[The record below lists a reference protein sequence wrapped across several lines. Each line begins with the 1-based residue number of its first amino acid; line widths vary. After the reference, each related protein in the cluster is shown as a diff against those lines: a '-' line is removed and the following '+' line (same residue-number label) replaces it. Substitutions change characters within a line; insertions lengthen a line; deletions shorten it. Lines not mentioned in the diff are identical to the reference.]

1 MDLEDVA
8 GRISELSRKG
18 GKCVIFL
25 GSNLTRQLTGENVE
39 VMVYSDDNGWKGL
52 AKILPIL
59 IRLHENERLREII
72 RLLSSC
78 SKASIIHRIVYTGI
92 DGILLRQLGKIV
104 IDVYGSLPRG
114 HCIKCGLKVW
124 VDEVD
129 EGRTPRCPRCRSLLK
144 PDYVPGSETPP
155 PRRLG
160 EAIYELTTADL
171 VLVYASSS
179 KTLDVLLPLV
189 TSKFTSVLL
198 LGENPI
204 LSRFLRMVKAELDE
218 ILRLSCPSAKY

>member
-1 MDLEDVA
+1 MNLEDVA

-18 GKCVIFL
+18 GRCVIFL

-39 VMVYSDDNGWKGL
+39 VLVHSDENGWKGL

-59 IRLHENERLREII
+59 SRLHENEELREFV

-78 SKASIIHRIVYTGI
+78 SKASMIHRIVYTGI
-92 DGILLRQLGKIV
+92 DGILSRWLGKIV

-124 VDEVD
+124 LDKIDE
-129 EGRTPRCPRCRSLLK
+129 RKTPRCPRCRSLLK
-144 PDYVPGSETPP
+144 PDYVLISETPQ
-155 PRRLG
+155 PRRLS
-160 EAIYELTTADL
+160 EAVYELTTADL
-171 VLVYASSS
+171 VLVYASSL

-189 TSKFTSVLL
+189 ASKFTSVVL

-204 LSRFLRMVKAELDE
+204 LSRFLRVVRAELDE
-218 ILRLSCPSAKY
+218 ILRLLCPL